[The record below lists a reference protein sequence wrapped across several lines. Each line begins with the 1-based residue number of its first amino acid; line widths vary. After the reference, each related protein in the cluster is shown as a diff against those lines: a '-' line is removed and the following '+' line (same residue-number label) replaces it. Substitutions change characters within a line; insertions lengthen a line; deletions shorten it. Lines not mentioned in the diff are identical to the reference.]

1 MALSPQLKQFEASG
15 VYRLEFDKSQTTSIP
30 TETIRLVVGHSR
42 RGPYNSPVLIND
54 TETFT
59 QIFGGIDKKLERKGM
74 YFHRSALEC
83 LSRGSILALNLNP
96 LSFDQNNEEVDRVE
110 YVKPVTNGSKF
121 EISAQ
126 DGNIGYSQVFNTDK
140 FWTPEVESTLE
151 ATNNTDEFANH
162 AISFINIKQ
171 EPVSIIVKKA
181 SNTAG
186 FQSTAREWYG
196 EGNVPD
202 EIKPHEY
209 ISDYMVDVMVFKG
222 LFDPTE
228 YETDPVYGQFF
239 NSYGIKKDQLNAFAN
254 LREVTLEAQYT
265 GSMIPEFKDL
275 EGNNLFIE
283 NLINAEARRTGLY
296 CAVNEN
302 AIGNLDTVG
311 EQFNIYKGYELLS
324 HIVEAYNPELFTDN
338 RLGSF
343 ENGKGSNGHI
353 VYVPYDNSKQIR
365 IKVSDGSKRESFVT
379 ALQNNTLFLAAEEA
393 GMYTQIQSVESDNTN
408 NEVVITAKD
417 NLQRDEYENFELTS
431 EGNPS
436 FNETNINDI
445 TFNEAGDELTI
456 KYNDS
461 TSFNLKKNG
470 LKQGN
475 YVPAKGGKWAKIQSV
490 NNNTG
495 EKKLVITLEPE
506 QEFDQENFSSDP
518 ILADL
523 TVRELKKTTTLNV
536 YKIQPNERV
545 EYFPAS
551 SNWNF
556 VNEGGGYFT
565 FTLEQDSANKD
576 PEQTGDG
583 ISNIEVGMYVPIQG
597 TDKLGKIQRKSREFI
612 PASAN
617 ESGKDKYVYRFKSHI
632 NVPSRPEY
640 ALKSFDA
647 ATSAYKTFP
656 IPGAA
661 ITPKSISEILPMIKP
676 GNSLSN
682 TLADR
687 DAIEFRYIVDTFG
700 SFEDGVIYNKSEF
713 TQLAAERKN
722 ITALL
727 NAPMINELKQSV
739 NPSFKNEFTGE
750 FDVRYIETG
759 GNLKKNPTRLYALPA
774 LNEGSDYGVYFSP
787 GLRVVENGKEK
798 IIPPAPYASNN
809 YIDKYTQSVP
819 WAIVAGTTRG
829 VVSGS
834 GVQDVEYPFDE
845 NDREIIEPFGWNP
858 IIFQSGVGLVIK
870 GNKTAQQ
877 SVKTALS
884 SAHVREVLIY
894 IENGLAEILSG
905 YVFEFNTAQTRLEI
919 KTLADNFLESV
930 AQGDGLYNYKTR
942 MDRTN
947 NTSEIIDKNM
957 GILDTFVEP
966 VKGLEILV
974 ARTTILNTG
983 DIDSGNFEVQ

>member
-1 MALSPQLKQFEASG
+1 
-15 VYRLEFDKSQTTSIP
+15 
-30 TETIRLVVGHSR
+30 
-42 RGPYNSPVLIND
+42 
-54 TETFT
+54 
-59 QIFGGIDKKLERKGM
+59 
-74 YFHRSALEC
+74 
-83 LSRGSILALNLNP
+83 
-96 LSFDQNNEEVDRVE
+96 
-110 YVKPVTNGSKF
+110 
-121 EISAQ
+121 
-126 DGNIGYSQVFNTDK
+126 
-140 FWTPEVESTLE
+140 
-151 ATNNTDEFANH
+151 
-162 AISFINIKQ
+162 
-171 EPVSIIVKKA
+171 
-181 SNTAG
+181 
-186 FQSTAREWYG
+186 
-196 EGNVPD
+196 
-202 EIKPHEY
+202 
-209 ISDYMVDVMVFKG
+209 
-222 LFDPTE
+222 
-228 YETDPVYGQFF
+228 
-239 NSYGIKKDQLNAFAN
+239 
-254 LREVTLEAQYT
+254 
-265 GSMIPEFKDL
+265 
-275 EGNNLFIE
+275 
-283 NLINAEARRTGLY
+283 
-296 CAVNEN
+296 
-302 AIGNLDTVG
+302 
-311 EQFNIYKGYELLS
+311 
-324 HIVEAYNPELFTDN
+324 
-338 RLGSF
+338 
-343 ENGKGSNGHI
+343 
-353 VYVPYDNSKQIR
+353 
-365 IKVSDGSKRESFVT
+365 
-379 ALQNNTLFLAAEEA
+379 
-393 GMYTQIQSVESDNTN
+393 
-408 NEVVITAKD
+408 
-417 NLQRDEYENFELTS
+417 
-431 EGNPS
+431 
-436 FNETNINDI
+436 
-445 TFNEAGDELTI
+445 
-456 KYNDS
+456 
-461 TSFNLKKNG
+461 
-470 LKQGN
+470 
-475 YVPAKGGKWAKIQSV
+475 
-490 NNNTG
+490 
-495 EKKLVITLEPE
+495 
-506 QEFDQENFSSDP
+506 
-518 ILADL
+518 
-523 TVRELKKTTTLNV
+523 
-536 YKIQPNERV
+536 
-545 EYFPAS
+545 
-551 SNWNF
+551 
-556 VNEGGGYFT
+556 
-565 FTLEQDSANKD
+565 
-576 PEQTGDG
+576 
-583 ISNIEVGMYVPIQG
+583 
-597 TDKLGKIQRKSREFI
+597 
-612 PASAN
+612 
-617 ESGKDKYVYRFKSHI
+617 
-632 NVPSRPEY
+632 
-640 ALKSFDA
+640 
-647 ATSAYKTFP
+647 
-656 IPGAA
+656 
-661 ITPKSISEILPMIKP
+661 MIKP

-966 VKGLEILV
+966 LKGLEILV